1 MIDALETGRPVDPA
15 LLQRIQDERQPEID
29 AIQAG
34 QTRAGRMVLKPLPVL
49 HVMFTVLRV
58 VMKVMGKRMQGG
70 PAQRV
75 EPRYLTPV
83 A

>member
-1 MIDALETGRPVDPA
+1 
-15 LLQRIQDERQPEID
+15 
-29 AIQAG
+29 
-34 QTRAGRMVLKPLPVL
+34 MVLKPLPVL